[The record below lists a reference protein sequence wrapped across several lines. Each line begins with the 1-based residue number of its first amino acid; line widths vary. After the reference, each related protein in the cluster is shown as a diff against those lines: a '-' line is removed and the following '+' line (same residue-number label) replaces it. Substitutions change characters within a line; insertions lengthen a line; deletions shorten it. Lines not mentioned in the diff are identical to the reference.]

1 MVNTNMWFFRNKS
14 GWLYRYDSSD
24 KQQATSVKSHAPI
37 FRQQAGTLKRQ
48 VLPATSGHPQARKR
62 KLASS
67 SRKTQAP

>member
-1 MVNTNMWFFRNKS
+1 MDFFKNGVGWCVRHDPQAQAPKIRKS
-14 GWLYRYDSSD
+14 
-24 KQQATSVKSHAPI
+24 QAPI